1 MLKLFFIL
9 LFFISAPVVIASQDT
24 IDGKMDNLIYD
35 SETTLYPV
43 DLDPDK
49 INSYKEDSAFNY
61 LTEVTND
68 SWWTRFKRWVGMRYR
83 QLLEY
88 LFQDYQANSI
98 LAFFLRILPY
108 IIIGLVIGFIIWLF
122 IRLNPGQSILGTPEG
137 GQVYS
142 NEEENLIKSTDI
154 SGFIEKAINDGNYRL
169 AVRYYYLQLLKQLNE
184 KGIIDYEYQKTNSEY
199 LSQINE
205 DAVRQPV
212 KRLMRIYDYIWYG
225 SFEVLPDDF
234 SLAQK
239 AFQDMES
246 TVLKSSNEK

>member
-1 MLKLFFIL
+1 M
-9 LFFISAPVVIASQDT
+9 
-24 IDGKMDNLIYD
+24 
-35 SETTLYPV
+35 
-43 DLDPDK
+43 
-49 INSYKEDSAFNY
+49 
-61 LTEVTND
+61 
-68 SWWTRFKRWVGMRYR
+68 
-83 QLLEY
+83 
-88 LFQDYQANSI
+88 
-98 LAFFLRILPY
+98 
-108 IIIGLVIGFIIWLF
+108 
-122 IRLNPGQSILGTPEG
+122 
-137 GQVYS
+137 
-142 NEEENLIKSTDI
+142 
-154 SGFIEKAINDGNYRL
+154 
-169 AVRYYYLQLLKQLNE
+169 RYYYLQLLKQLNE